1 MGDSALIEI
10 ALGILFVFV
19 LFSVLVSAANEII
32 VGFFKS
38 RSVSLWDGILVLFNG
53 DQKLRTAFYAHPLIK
68 SLQPPSSMGNLMAT
82 NRRIGPSYIP
92 PRTFAVALLDLLKNP
107 HSVLEGIEQEL
118 LQTTAEL
125 RGGDASGL
133 ARTSAALAAFD
144 AQLDKNTPVGK
155 ALADD
160 IGRLR
165 RELTTAGASLPALAT
180 AVGDVLAVL
189 PVHQR
194 RDLEANL
201 ATVAPN
207 LEGIFKALSAS
218 AAGSVEKLRD
228 ELETW
233 FRQGMDSVSGWYK
246 RWTQAAQFGIGLL
259 LAATLNVDTLQIARA
274 LDANEQL
281 RNVVATQAT
290 AFASNDAPNQPGSQ
304 AAGTQSDSEA
314 RYSAALAQLQATT
327 LPLGWEGGSVDYFR
341 QHTWWVILGWMLT
354 ALAGSFGAP
363 FWFDV
368 LKRVANLR
376 STEPNRDEKAAQG
389 R

>member
-10 ALGILFVFV
+10 ALGLLFVFV

-68 SLQPPSSMGNLMAT
+68 SLEPPSSMGNMLAT
-82 NRRIGPSYIP
+82 NRRKGPSYIP
-92 PRTFAVALLDLLKNP
+92 PRTFAIALLDLLKNP
-107 HSVLEGIEQEL
+107 HGVLEALEQEL
-118 LQTTAEL
+118 LQTVGEL
-125 RGGDASGL
+125 RAGDGSGL
-133 ARTSAALAAFD
+133 ARASAALAAFD
-144 AQLDKNTPVGK
+144 AQLDKSTVVGK
-155 ALADD
+155 AVADD

-165 RELTTAGASLPALAT
+165 KELTAAGASLPNLAI

-201 ATVAPN
+201 ASVAPN
-207 LEGIFKALSAS
+207 LQGIIKALSAS
-218 AAGSVEKLRD
+218 AAGIEQLRD
-228 ELETW
+228 GLETW

-246 RWTQAAQFGIGLL
+246 RWTQAAQFGIGLV
-259 LAATLNVDTLQIARA
+259 LAASLNLDTLQIARA

-281 RNVVATQAT
+281 RHAAAAQAT
-290 AFASNDAPNQPGSQ
+290 AFASQASPGQSDVAQ
-304 AAGTQSDSEA
+304 TATQSDPQA
-314 RYSAALAQLQATT
+314 RYTAVLAQLEAST

-341 QHTWWVILGWMLT
+341 QHTLWVVFGWLLT

-363 FWFDV
+363 FWFDL

-376 STEPNRDEKAAQG
+376 ASEPNPDEKAA
-389 R
+389 

>member
-10 ALGILFVFV
+10 ALGLLFVFV

-68 SLQPPSSMGNLMAT
+68 SLEPPSSMGNMLAT
-82 NRRIGPSYIP
+82 NRRKGPSYIP
-92 PRTFAVALLDLLKNP
+92 PRTFAIALLDLLKSP
-107 HSVLEGIEQEL
+107 HGVLEALEQEL
-118 LQTTAEL
+118 LQTAGEL
-125 RGGDASGL
+125 RAGDGSGL
-133 ARTSAALAAFD
+133 ARASAALAALD

-155 ALADD
+155 AVADD

-165 RELTTAGASLPALAT
+165 KELTATGASMPGLAI

-201 ATVAPN
+201 ASVAPN
-207 LEGIFKALSAS
+207 LQGIIKTLSAS
-218 AAGSVEKLRD
+218 AAGSIEQLRD
-228 ELETW
+228 ELEGW

-246 RWTQAAQFGIGLL
+246 RWTQAAQFGIGLV
-259 LAATLNVDTLQIARA
+259 LAASLNLDTLQIARA

-281 RNVVATQAT
+281 RGAAAAQAT
-290 AFASNDAPNQPGSQ
+290 LLASQESPGGPVS
-304 AAGTQSDSEA
+304 AQSDPQA
-314 RYSAALAQLQATT
+314 RYTSVLAQLEAST

-341 QHTWWVILGWMLT
+341 QHWMWVIFGWLLT

-363 FWFDV
+363 FWFDL

-376 STEPNRDEKAAQG
+376 ASEPNPDEKAAG